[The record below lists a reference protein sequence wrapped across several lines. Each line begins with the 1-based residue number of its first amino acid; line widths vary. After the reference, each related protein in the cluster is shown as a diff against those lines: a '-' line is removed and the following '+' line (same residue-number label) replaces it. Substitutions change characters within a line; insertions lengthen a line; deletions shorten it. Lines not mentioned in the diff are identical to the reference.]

1 MSERQTILITGTSSG
16 FGHGA
21 TLALATRGHRVFAA
35 MRDVTGKNRTV
46 AERFAS
52 WAAERDHDLQ
62 VVEIDVTDERSVER
76 GVATVVDRAERLD
89 VLVHNAGVG
98 TWGLQEGFTA
108 DQVQKMFDVNVF
120 GVLRM
125 NRAVLPH
132 MRRAGSGCVIYVSSG
147 LGRIQLPFLGPY
159 TASKHALEAIAETG
173 SYELRPSGIETSILQ
188 PGAYGTEFHANAI
201 QPEDAARLDGQP
213 AVRAMFEA
221 FGGAFEER
229 IRSGQLADPQEVVE
243 ALVELVE
250 APPGERP
257 FRVTVGEDIRPGV
270 VPINETCARVQRH
283 LLSSLGLSESSPT
296 SD

>member
-1 MSERQTILITGTSSG
+1 MSESRTILITGTSSG

-21 TLALATRGHRVFAA
+21 TLALTARGHRVFAA
-35 MRDVTGKNRTV
+35 MRDITGKNRDA
-46 AERFAS
+46 AEQLAS
-52 WAAERDHDLQ
+52 WAADHGHDLQ
-62 VVEIDVTDERSVER
+62 VVEIDVTDDDSVAR
-76 GVATVVDRAERLD
+76 GVESVLASAGSLD
-89 VLVHNAGVG
+89 ILVNNAGVG

-108 DQVQKMFDVNVF
+108 DQVHRVFDVNVF

-132 MRRAGSGCVIYVSSG
+132 MRRAGAGCVIYVSSG

-173 SYELRPSGIETSILQ
+173 SYELRPAGIETTILQ
-188 PGAYGTEFHANAI
+188 PGAHGTEFQSNSI
-201 QPEDAARLDGQP
+201 RPRDAARIADQP
-213 AVRAMFEA
+213 AVQAMFDA

-229 IRSGQLADPQEVVE
+229 VRSGQLADAEEVVE

-250 APPGERP
+250 TPAGERP

-270 VPINETCARVQRH
+270 VPINETCDRVQRH
-283 LLSSLGLSESSPT
+283 LLSSLGLSESLPP